1 MTKFELDTWLAKKD
15 KIQVTTKE
23 DFYITI
29 SKKDIR
35 NLNVS
40 LKYDGP
46 ITAPVQEGEK
56 IASLV
61 IKNKDEVMKT
71 LPLYAA
77 ENLKKVNFFK
87 SLFTSINYLIWG
99 DV

>member
-1 MTKFELDTWLAKKD
+1 M
-15 KIQVTTKE
+15 
-23 DFYITI
+23 
-29 SKKDIR
+29 
-35 NLNVS
+35 S

-46 ITAPVQEGEK
+46 IVAPVDKGEK
-56 IASLV
+56 IAQLDIS
-61 IKNKDEVMKT
+61 IKDELVKS

-87 SLFTSINYLIWG
+87 SLLASINYLIWG